1 MIWITRSEP
10 GAGVLAEALQA
21 SGFDVWCQPL
31 IEIEPLRPFQAW
43 VARGQWAIE
52 SAAAPDLIIALSGHA
67 VREYLASALV
77 RLAGDAPH
85 IAVGAGTA
93 ALLTD
98 AGFEVTQ
105 PGEATSEGILAMPQL
120 AVLTAQHKVW
130 ILAGAGGRELVLQ
143 QLAEQAGCEVVKF
156 ELYRRRRATLQELP
170 VAALGWSV
178 SPRKAP
184 CELSP
189 RFGGRQAGLSTSRYW
204 CPRNGWLIAR
214 VPWVLKMSIMRA
226 ARAWKM
232 CSRRCRNWT
241 RCR

>member
-120 AVLTAQHKVW
+120 AVLTAQHEVW

-143 QLAEQAGCEVVKF
+143 QLTEQVGCEVVKF

-170 VAALGWSV
+170 VAAIGVV
-178 SPRKAP
+178 SIASEGALRAFA
-184 CELSP
+184 EIW
-189 RFGGRQAGLSTSRYW
+189 REAGGPVDVAILVPSE
-204 CPRNGWLIAR
+204 R
-214 VPWVLKMSIMRA
+214 VAFS
-226 ARAWKM
+226 ARAM
-232 CSRRCRNWT
+232 GFENVHNARGAGVEDVLAALQELDQV
-241 RCR
+241 